1 MSCPVKIDVAKCVGC
16 GRCVEECILNT
27 IQLKDG
33 KAEVSRP
40 YCMNCGHCYSVC
52 PAGAVSIDGYDAPEE
67 ASVTDSI
74 PPETMLTFMKSR
86 RSIRHFTS
94 EKVSESDVDRIIE
107 AGRYCP
113 TAKNMQDLHFT
124 VLEKSL
130 PEIEK
135 EAVADIQAFFA
146 ASGNEFDRHVTVDEH
161 FFFFG
166 APLVIVVSATRADNA
181 GLAAA
186 YMELMAESLGLGV
199 LYCGYFTRTALR
211 NEKILNTLELPE
223 GTQPY
228 YTLVIGHPA
237 VKFKRIPP
245 RKPASVVKK

>member
-1 MSCPVKIDVAKCVGC
+1 MSCPVKINSAQCIGC
-16 GRCVEECILNT
+16 GQCAAECILNT
-27 IQLKDG
+27 IQMKDG
-33 KAEVSRP
+33 KAEICKS
-40 YCMNCGHCYSVC
+40 YCMKCGHCFSVC
-52 PAGAVSIDGYDAPEE
+52 PVGAISADACGEPKE
-67 ASVTDSI
+67 ASVTDCI
-74 PPETMLTFMKSR
+74 PAENMLKFMKSR
-86 RSIRHFTS
+86 RSIRHFTA
-94 EKVSESDVDRIIE
+94 EKVSARDVDLIIE

-135 EAVADIQAFFA
+135 EAVSDIKAFFA

-228 YTLVIGHPA
+228 YTLVIGHPD